1 MAQKELWEWCLNP
14 DGLHGLLLSCPTLH
28 FHTPHLSGPG
38 SEQVGSVLTPAG
50 LGPIVLIRQDVGVL
64 LRMSVCCAAFLS
76 QLPPSG
82 LTARREGCLDC
93 LCEWTHS

>member
-14 DGLHGLLLSCPTLH
+14 GGLHSLLLSCPTLH
-28 FHTPHLSGPG
+28 FHTPHLSGSG
-38 SEQVGSVLTPAG
+38 SEQVGSVLMPAG
-50 LGPIVLIRQDVGVL
+50 LGPIVSSV
-64 LRMSVCCAAFLS
+64 RMSVCCAAFLS